1 MCFFLTPLAIP
12 NAVKS
17 CQLLC
22 SQHIFMWHNIT
33 IIDAIPIIIL
43 IREDKNPDL
52 LNLLVSKNL
61 PYWNSKIVQ
70 NHSAL
75 LLIQD
80 IYLVKSPNH
89 RYPPPPLSQA
99 SSPAWCCWCC
109 PACAEN
115 CSTLQQ
121 GMENKHCGS
130 NSHLFIIAKARLSPF
145 LQHCNQLW
153 VEGALCYRQVALGS
167 KISNKR

>member
-1 MCFFLTPLAIP
+1 MHKVQEICVYFWPPFAIP
-12 NAVKS
+12 YAIKS

-22 SQHIFMWHNIT
+22 SQHICMWHNIT

-52 LNLLVSKNL
+52 L
-61 PYWNSKIVQ
+61 
-70 NHSAL
+70 
-75 LLIQD
+75 IQD
-80 IYLVKSPNH
+80 IYSVKSPNH

-109 PACAEN
+109 PACTEN

-153 VEGALCYRQVALGS
+153 VEGTLCYRQVALGS
-167 KISNKR
+167 KVSSKR